1 MSDLYLPSLVSIV
14 TTDLAAVTRGRPV
27 PTARLEKTAATGIG
41 WVPANI
47 CLTAFNTIADPNP
60 WGSSGDLRILPDLEA
75 RYRTSATG
83 AVTPFDMVMGDIIEL
98 DGSPWS
104 ACTRTL
110 LREALAALKAE
121 TGFTLKATFEQEFK
135 LQPAEAS
142 DAAPLHAFSF
152 EALRSA
158 DPFVPRLVAAL
169 EEAGVEPEMVL
180 AEYGADQFEVTHAP
194 TDPLTAADRA
204 VAIREIT
211 REIARVM
218 GSRASFAPKP
228 APNEVGNGVHI
239 HFSLVDASGK
249 PATYD
254 AGGPGGLS
262 TAAGSFCA
270 GIIRHLPALTALT
283 APSVPSYY
291 RLAPHNWSSSYTW
304 LGDRDR
310 EATLRI
316 CPVVTKGGRDPSG
329 QFNVEYRAA
338 DATANPHLAMAAL
351 VWAGLAGLREAL
363 PTPPVVSGDP
373 TLMSEA
379 EREAKGL
386 RRLPE
391 TLPEALDAL
400 VADPLLSKWLPE
412 KLLGSILA
420 MKQAEIGLMEGL
432 SREAVCT
439 AFGARY

>member
-1 MSDLYLPSLVSIV
+1 MSDLPSLVSIV

-27 PTARLEKTAATGIG
+27 TAARLEKTGETGIG

-60 WGSSGDLRILPDLEA
+60 WGSSGDLRILPDLKA

-110 LREALAALKAE
+110 LRDALAALKAE

-135 LQPAEAS
+135 LQSAEAN
-142 DAAPLHAFSF
+142 DAPPLHAFSF

-218 GSRASFAPKP
+218 GRSASFAPKP
-228 APNEVGNGVHI
+228 ALNEVGNGVHI

-254 AGGPGGLS
+254 ATKPGRLS
-262 TAAGSFCA
+262 TAAGAFCA
-270 GIIRHLPALTALT
+270 GIVRHLPALTALT

-316 CPVVTKGGRDPSG
+316 CPVVTKGGRDPAG

-338 DATANPHLAMAAL
+338 DATANPYLAMAAL
-351 VWAGLAGLREAL
+351 VRAGLAGLREAL
-363 PTPPVVSGDP
+363 PTPPIVDGDP
-373 TLMSEA
+373 TLMSES
-379 EREAKGL
+379 ERESKGL
-386 RRLPE
+386 HRLPE
-391 TLPEALDAL
+391 SLPEALEAL
-400 VADPLLSKWLPE
+400 KADPLLSSWLPA
-412 KLLGSILA
+412 KLLESILV

>member
-1 MSDLYLPSLVSIV
+1 MSEIPSLVSVV

-27 PTARLEKTAATGIG
+27 TAARLEKTAETGVG
-41 WVPANI
+41 WVPANV

-60 WGSSGDLRILPDLEA
+60 WGSSGDLRILPDLGA
-75 RYRTSATG
+75 RYRTTATG
-83 AVTPFDMVMGDIIEL
+83 AQTPFDVVMGDIIEL
-98 DGSPWS
+98 DGSAWS

-110 LREALAALKAE
+110 LRDALATLKAE

-135 LQPAEAS
+135 LQPAEAR
-142 DAAPLHAFSF
+142 ATAPLHAFSF

-211 REIARVM
+211 REIARCL

-254 AGGPGGLS
+254 AANPGGLS
-262 TAAGSFCA
+262 MAAGSFCA
-270 GIIRHLPALTALT
+270 GIVRHLPGLTALT

-291 RLAPHNWSSSYTW
+291 RLAPHNWSSSFTW

-338 DATANPHLAMAAL
+338 DATANPYLAMAAI

-363 PTPPVVSGDP
+363 PTPPIVNGDP
-373 TLMSEA
+373 TLMSES
-379 EREAKGL
+379 ERQSKGL
-386 RRLPE
+386 HRLPE
-391 TLPEALDAL
+391 TLPEALEAL
-400 VADPLLSKWLPE
+400 KADPLLSNWLPP
-412 KLLGSILA
+412 KLLQSILV
-420 MKQAEIGLMEGL
+420 MKQAEIGLMEGV
-432 SREAVCT
+432 SREAVCS

>member
-1 MSDLYLPSLVSIV
+1 MSELPSLASVV
-14 TTDLAAVTRGRPV
+14 TTDLAAITRGRPV
-27 PTARLEKTAATGIG
+27 MADRLKKTAETGVG

-60 WGSSGDLRILPDLEA
+60 WGSSGDLRILPDLAA
-75 RYRTSATG
+75 RYRSTVTG
-83 AVTPFDMVMGDIIEL
+83 AETPFDMVMGDIIEL

-110 LREALAALKAE
+110 LRDALATLKAE

-135 LQPAEAS
+135 LQPAGTG

-204 VAIREIT
+204 IAIREIT
-211 REIARVM
+211 REIARLM

-239 HFSLVDASGK
+239 HFSLIDADGT

-254 AGGPGGLS
+254 PAGPGGLS
-262 TAAGSFCA
+262 AAAGSFCA
-270 GIIRHLPALTALT
+270 GILRHLPALTALT

-291 RLAPHNWSSSYTW
+291 RLAPHNWSSSFTW

-310 EATLRI
+310 ESTLRI
-316 CPVVTKGGRDPSG
+316 CPVVTKGERDPAS

-338 DATANPHLAMAAL
+338 DATANPYLAMAAL

-363 PTPPVVSGDP
+363 PTPPIVNGDP
-373 TLMSEA
+373 TLMSES
-379 EREAKGL
+379 ERQSKGL

-391 TLPEALDAL
+391 TLPEALEAL
-400 VADPLLSKWLPE
+400 KADGILSGWLPS
-412 KLLGSILA
+412 KLLESILV

-432 SREAVCT
+432 SREAVCA